1 MTNGD
6 GSPVRLGSPSNDKVT
21 EKREMTFRVMVV
33 ADLAPGFEGGPVS
46 VDRDSI
52 ESVLDRLGPQ
62 VALEVPDRIGTGKRS
77 IACTFAIKS
86 MNHFDPDGVVQAV
99 PILRGFAEARDLLS
113 QCLDH
118 KAELADIQPRVVNA
132 FSGTDLGESLERS
145 GGNAPSSEAAGSP
158 DETKHGEVDT
168 VDALFDKV
176 DVPESGAG
184 GPQAADLVELLT
196 AVVAPGGPKIDREH
210 LENLVREIDVRIS
223 RQVAAI
229 QEEPQFQSLETTWRG
244 LKFLVDRLDFRGP
257 IKLDVLPASRSDF
270 LERFFEHV
278 FHAEYEGSSELPL
291 NIVLVDYAFG
301 RSVPDLDTVRD
312 MARIGESL
320 SVPFVAAMDPSY
332 WGVRQAPLISKLPD
346 LVQKA
351 QGSEYAKWTRFRS
364 EPAAMWVVLAA
375 NRFLLRSVWS
385 EARRPPKLF
394 NWVWQNGDEKPVW
407 GSAVWALGA
416 AVGQSFSE
424 AGIRF
429 PCVGPGSPGALE
441 ELPVM
446 VRSTGSGEP
455 HASPLEI
462 DLEDQRAF
470 QLAQVGF
477 SPLVSQT
484 GSDAAFFNLVPSFH
498 SPARYEDEEA
508 TRISFLAATLP
519 YRSFAGAVAHELD
532 RLGRKIGGGVEPAD
546 IEEMVKKSFLGVFA
560 PLEEGE
566 QNPESV
572 KVEVEPNPEEPRLL
586 DITVRFRPGFRVY
599 GGDVDLIVG
608 TSVPR

>member
-1 MTNGD
+1 MTG
-6 GSPVRLGSPSNDKVT
+6 GEESPVRLGSPSDDGATK
-21 EKREMTFRVMVV
+21 KREMTFRIMAV
-33 ADLAPGFEGGPVS
+33 ADLAPGYDGGPVS
-46 VDRDSI
+46 VDRDSL
-52 ESVLDRLGPQ
+52 ESVLDRLGPHI
-62 VALEVPDRIGTGKRS
+62 ALEAPDRIGNGKRS
-77 IACTFAIKS
+77 FTCSLAFKS
-86 MNHFDPDGVVQAV
+86 MDEFDPDGVVQAV
-99 PILRGFAEARDLLS
+99 PILRGLAEARNLLS
-113 QCLDH
+113 RCLDR
-118 KAELADIQPRVVNA
+118 KVELSDIRPQVVEA
-132 FSGTDLGESLERS
+132 FAGTDLSEGLERS
-145 GGNAPSSEAAGSP
+145 GGKAPSRGDANSP
-158 DETKHGEVDT
+158 DEVGRGDADAI
-168 VDALFDKV
+168 DALLDQV
-176 DVPESGAG
+176 DVPESVAG
-184 GPQAADLVELLT
+184 GPQAADLVEMLS
-196 AVVAPGGPKIDREH
+196 AVVTPAGPKIDREH
-210 LENLVREIDVRIS
+210 LESLVREIDVRLS

-229 QEEPQFQSLETTWRG
+229 QGEPQFRSLEATWRG

-257 IKLDVLPASRSDF
+257 MKLDVLPARRDDF

-278 FHAEYEGSSELPL
+278 FHAEYEGRSELPL

-312 MARIGESL
+312 MARLGESL

-351 QGSEYAKWTRFRS
+351 QGSEYSKWTRFRS
-364 EPAAMWVVLAA
+364 DSASLWVALTA
-375 NRFLLRSVWS
+375 NRFLLRPLWS

-394 NWVWQNGDEKPVW
+394 TWTWQNGDEQPVW

-416 AVGQSFSE
+416 AVGQSFAD

-429 PCVGPGSPGALE
+429 PCVGPSSPGALE
-441 ELPVM
+441 DLPVM
-446 VRSTGSGEP
+446 VRSSGSGEP

-498 SPARYEDEEA
+498 KPARYEDEEA
-508 TRISFLAATLP
+508 TRTSFLSATLP

-532 RLGRKIGGGVEPAD
+532 RLGRKIGGGVEPARI
-546 IEEMVKKSFLGVFA
+546 IETVQESFFGVLA

-566 QNPESV
+566 QKPESV
-572 KVEVEPNPEEPRLL
+572 EVEVEPNPEEPGLL
-586 DITVRFRPGFRVY
+586 DVTVRLRPGFSVY
-599 GGDVDLIVG
+599 GGLVDLIVG

>member
-1 MTNGD
+1 MD
-6 GSPVRLGSPSNDKVT
+6 V
-21 EKREMTFRVMVV
+21 
-33 ADLAPGFEGGPVS
+33 
-46 VDRDSI
+46 
-52 ESVLDRLGPQ
+52 
-62 VALEVPDRIGTGKRS
+62 
-77 IACTFAIKS
+77 
-86 MNHFDPDGVVQAV
+86 
-99 PILRGFAEARDLLS
+99 
-113 QCLDH
+113 
-118 KAELADIQPRVVNA
+118 
-132 FSGTDLGESLERS
+132 
-145 GGNAPSSEAAGSP
+145 
-158 DETKHGEVDT
+158 
-168 VDALFDKV
+168 VDALLNQV
-176 DVPESGAG
+176 DIPESAAG
-184 GPQAADLVELLT
+184 GPQPADLVGMLT
-196 AVVAPGGPKIDREH
+196 AVVVPAGRKTDREQ
-210 LENLVREIDVRIS
+210 LENLVREIDARIS
-223 RQVAAI
+223 HQVAAI
-229 QEEPQFQSLETTWRG
+229 QEEPQFQNLEAAWRG

-257 IKLDVLPASRSDF
+257 IKLDVLPARRGEF

-278 FHAEYEGSSELPL
+278 FHAEHEGSSELPL

-312 MARIGESL
+312 MARLGESL

-364 EPAAMWVVLAA
+364 EPASMWVVLAA

-394 NWVWQNGDEKPVW
+394 TWTWQSGDEKPIW

-416 AVGQSFSE
+416 AVGQSFAE
-424 AGIRF
+424 EGIRF
-429 PCVGPGSPGALE
+429 PCVGPSSPGALE

-446 VRSTGSGEP
+446 VRSSGSGEP

-470 QLAQVGF
+470 QLAQTGF
-477 SPLVSQT
+477 SPLVSQF

-498 SPARYEDEEA
+498 NPTRYEDEEA
-508 TRISFLAATLP
+508 TRISFLSATLP

-532 RLGRKIGGGVEPAD
+532 RLGRKIGGGVEPVA
-546 IEEMVKKSFLGVFA
+546 ILETVQASFLGVLA
-560 PLEEGE
+560 PLEKGE

-572 KVEVEPNPEEPRLL
+572 EVEVEPNPEEPSLL
-586 DITVRFRPGFRVY
+586 DITVRLRPGFHVY

>member
-1 MTNGD
+1 MTAGD
-6 GSPVRLGSPSNDKVT
+6 GSPVRLGSPSNDKAT
-21 EKREMTFRVMVV
+21 EKREMTFRIMAV
-33 ADLAPGFEGGPVS
+33 ADLAPGYDGGPVS
-46 VDRDSI
+46 VDRDSL

-62 VALEVPDRIGTGKRS
+62 VALEAPDRIGSGKRS
-77 IACTFAIKS
+77 IACTLAFKS
-86 MNHFDPDGVVQAV
+86 MDHFDPDGVVQAV
-99 PILRGFAEARDLLS
+99 PILRGLAEARSLLS

-118 KAELADIQPRVVNA
+118 KAELTDIRPRVVEA
-132 FSGTDLGESLERS
+132 FSGTDLGENLERPEGKASSS
-145 GGNAPSSEAAGSP
+145 GTANSSDESGS
-158 DETKHGEVDT
+158 GRVDA
-168 VDALFDKV
+168 VDALFDQV
-176 DVPESGAG
+176 DVPESVAG
-184 GPQAADLVELLT
+184 EPQAADLVEMLT
-196 AVVAPGGPKIDREH
+196 AVVAPAGPKIDREH
-210 LENLVREIDVRIS
+210 LENLVREIDVRVS

-229 QEEPQFQSLETTWRG
+229 QEEPQFQSLEATWRG

-257 IKLDVLPASRSDF
+257 IKLDVLPAGRADF

-278 FHAEYEGSSELPL
+278 FHAEYEGTSELPL
-291 NIVLVDYAFG
+291 NVVLVDFAFG

-364 EPAAMWVVLAA
+364 EPVSMWVVLAA
-375 NRFLLRSVWS
+375 NRFLLRPVWS
-385 EARRPPKLF
+385 EARRSPQLF
-394 NWVWQNGDEKPVW
+394 TWTWQSGDEKPVW

-416 AVGQSFSE
+416 ALGQSFAE

-429 PCVGPGSPGALE
+429 PCVGPSSPGALE
-441 ELPVM
+441 ELPVT
-446 VRSTGSGEP
+446 VRSSGSGEP
-455 HASPLEI
+455 HASALEI
-462 DLEDQRAF
+462 DLEDQRAY

-477 SPLVSQT
+477 SPLVSQA
-484 GSDAAFFNLVPSFH
+484 GSDTAFFNLVPSFH
-498 SPARYEDEEA
+498 KPARYEDEEA

-532 RLGRKIGGGVEPAD
+532 RLGRKIGGGVEPAE
-546 IEEMVKKSFLGVFA
+546 ILETVQASFLGVLA

-566 QNPESV
+566 QKPESV
-572 KVEVEPNPEEPRLL
+572 EVEVEPNPEEPGLL
-586 DITVRFRPGFRVY
+586 DITVRLRPGFHVY